1 MKRVRML
8 IILALILLISSYYLY
23 TLYNESRK
31 GNLELNYQVGIKTR
45 WTMSSEEVW
54 NYVHKKYSF
63 VFLISGIIVALMAA
77 IVIIG
82 AFLSKSINNLNNI
95 YWLAMLFI
103 TVLLLLFVIAIGFYA
118 NNDAKSY
125 FLMKEEKQ

>member
-1 MKRVRML
+1 ML

-23 TLYNESRK
+23 TQYNESRK

>member
-1 MKRVRML
+1 ML
-8 IILALILLISSYYLY
+8 IILVLMFLVLSYYLY

-45 WTMSSEEVW
+45 WTMSSEATW
-54 NYVHKKYSF
+54 NYIHKKYSF
-63 VFLISGIIVALMAA
+63 VFLISGLIVAVMAV
-77 IVIIG
+77 IVVIG
-82 AFLSKSINNLNNI
+82 ALLSKSINNLNNI
-95 YWLAMLFI
+95 YWLTLLFI
-103 TVLLLLFVIAIGFYA
+103 AALLLLFVIAVGVCA

>member
-1 MKRVRML
+1 ML

-103 TVLLLLFVIAIGFYA
+103 TVLLLLFVIVIGFCA

>member
-1 MKRVRML
+1 ML
-8 IILALILLISSYYLY
+8 IILALMFLALSYYLY

-45 WTMSSEEVW
+45 WTMSSEATW
-54 NYVHKKYSF
+54 NYIHKKYSF
-63 VFLISGIIVALMAA
+63 VFLISGLIVAVMA
-77 IVIIG
+77 VVVVIG
-82 AFLSKSINNLNNI
+82 ALLSKSINNLNNI
-95 YWLAMLFI
+95 YWLTLLFI
-103 TVLLLLFVIAIGFYA
+103 AALLLLFVIAVGVCA

>member
-1 MKRVRML
+1 ML

>member
-1 MKRVRML
+1 ML
-8 IILALILLISSYYLY
+8 IILALMFLALSYYLY

-45 WTMSSEEVW
+45 WTMSSEATW
-54 NYVHKKYSF
+54 NYIHKKYSF
-63 VFLISGIIVALMAA
+63 VFLISGLIVAVMAV
-77 IVIIG
+77 IVVIG
-82 AFLSKSINNLNNI
+82 ALLSKSINNLNNI
-95 YWLAMLFI
+95 YWLTLLFI
-103 TVLLLLFVIAIGFYA
+103 AALLLLFVIAVGIYA

>member
-1 MKRVRML
+1 ML

-82 AFLSKSINNLNNI
+82 AFLSKSTNNLNNI

>member
-1 MKRVRML
+1 ML

-45 WTMSSEEVW
+45 WTMSSEATW
-54 NYVHKKYSF
+54 NYIHKKYSF
-63 VFLISGIIVALMAA
+63 VFLISGLIVAVMAV
-77 IVIIG
+77 IVVIG
-82 AFLSKSINNLNNI
+82 ALLSKSINNLNNI
-95 YWLAMLFI
+95 YWLTLLFI
-103 TVLLLLFVIAIGFYA
+103 AALLLLFVIAVGVCA

>member
-1 MKRVRML
+1 ML
-8 IILALILLISSYYLY
+8 IILALMFLALSYYLY

-45 WTMSSEEVW
+45 WTMSSEATW
-54 NYVHKKYSF
+54 NYIHKKYSF
-63 VFLISGIIVALMAA
+63 VFLISGLIVAVMAV
-77 IVIIG
+77 IVVIG
-82 AFLSKSINNLNNI
+82 ALLSKSINNLNNI
-95 YWLAMLFI
+95 YWLTLLFI
-103 TVLLLLFVIAIGFYA
+103 AALLLLFVIAVGVCA

>member
-1 MKRVRML
+1 ML

-95 YWLAMLFI
+95 YWLTLLFI
-103 TVLLLLFVIAIGFYA
+103 AALLLLFVIAVGVCA

>member
-1 MKRVRML
+1 
-8 IILALILLISSYYLY
+8 
-23 TLYNESRK
+23 
-31 GNLELNYQVGIKTR
+31 
-45 WTMSSEEVW
+45 MSSEEVW

>member
-1 MKRVRML
+1 ML

-63 VFLISGIIVALMAA
+63 VFLISGIIVALMTA

>member
-1 MKRVRML
+1 ML
-8 IILALILLISSYYLY
+8 IILALMFLALSYYLY

-45 WTMSSEEVW
+45 WTMSSEATW
-54 NYVHKKYSF
+54 NYIHKKYSF
-63 VFLISGIIVALMAA
+63 VFLISGLIVAVMAV
-77 IVIIG
+77 IVVIG
-82 AFLSKSINNLNNI
+82 ALLSKIINNLNNI
-95 YWLAMLFI
+95 YWLTLLFI
-103 TVLLLLFVIAIGFYA
+103 AALLLLFVIAVGVCA

>member
-1 MKRVRML
+1 ML
-8 IILALILLISSYYLY
+8 IILALMFLALSYYLY

-45 WTMSSEEVW
+45 WTMSSEATW
-54 NYVHKKYSF
+54 NYIHKKYSF
-63 VFLISGIIVALMAA
+63 VFLISGLIVAVMAV
-77 IVIIG
+77 IVVIG
-82 AFLSKSINNLNNI
+82 ALLSKSINNLNNI
-95 YWLAMLFI
+95 YWLTLLFI
-103 TVLLLLFVIAIGFYA
+103 AALLLLFVIAVGVYA

>member
-1 MKRVRML
+1 ML
-8 IILALILLISSYYLY
+8 IILVLMFLALSYYLY

-45 WTMSSEEVW
+45 WTMSSEATW
-54 NYVHKKYSF
+54 NYIHKKYSF
-63 VFLISGIIVALMAA
+63 VFLISGLIVAVMAV
-77 IVIIG
+77 IVVIG
-82 AFLSKSINNLNNI
+82 ALLSKSINNLNNI
-95 YWLAMLFI
+95 YWLTLLFI
-103 TVLLLLFVIAIGFYA
+103 AALLLLFVIAVGVCA

>member
-1 MKRVRML
+1 ML
-8 IILALILLISSYYLY
+8 IILALMFLALSYYLY

-45 WTMSSEEVW
+45 WTMSSEETW
-54 NYVHKKYSF
+54 NYIHKKYSF
-63 VFLISGIIVALMAA
+63 VFLISGLIVAVMAV
-77 IVIIG
+77 IVVIG
-82 AFLSKSINNLNNI
+82 ALLSKSINNLNNI
-95 YWLAMLFI
+95 YWLTLLFI
-103 TVLLLLFVIAIGFYA
+103 AALLLLFVIAVGVYA